1 MVPDPIP
8 LFTPLL
14 PMKTF
19 CPPSLRL
26 SRLGS
31 IAAAA
36 LAFATP
42 FVAAQTAPPAK
53 TTTVSAASDKSEE
66 TLVLSPFTVIAE
78 DKGYQAFN
86 TLAGTRINSKLE
98 DLGASITVVTK
109 QQLEDTAVL
118 DINDLFRYEASTE
131 GTDDFTQFTPN
142 RTGGVG
148 DNIQGDPARANRIR
162 GLGSA
167 GTSGSGVN
175 NAWGNFSS
183 NSRIPFDLYNVG
195 AIEISRGPN
204 STLFGLGSSAGTVNL
219 VPDEANTAKRTDN
232 ATFRADSFGGHR
244 SSLSLNR
251 PLISGKLAMKV
262 AAVGESKGFVRQ
274 PASERIHREYV
285 SLFARPFK
293 NTSIRASAERY
304 NNSYRRPNAI
314 TPRDTTDE
322 WKAGGSPSWDP
333 LTQMVTLANGTKSGP
348 FTTAQDALLPAG
360 LQGGGNI
367 NGGRIAIIENSQITS
382 FSVGRISN
390 PITTGTPSPLTQNS
404 NIRYLETA
412 SFLMRNKANLF
423 PLFFEPAMA
432 DKSVYDWS
440 KINFVAAN
448 NGQDYAKTFMVQG
461 EHMILNSLTHTLAAR
476 AGWFRQ
482 EFRREA
488 ANFIDNTDSVLYVDV
503 NEKLLDGT
511 PNPNFK
517 RPYFQALGAIATDG
531 YEISDTQTADL
542 AYQFTPTKL
551 PRWLAWIGQQRLAAH
566 AEVRRG
572 DGVTYRASQLI
583 ADDHAWTNPANRV
596 STAAIIQRFYV
607 GDALGQNI
615 DTSPS
620 PHENINGSYPL
631 RWFNN
636 RTGQWVNE
644 PTVVDNLGL
653 IGTNRSRDEIRTLNA
668 TAQSYFFNNHL
679 VTTLGWRLDR
689 RRERTSLSNVI
700 DPATGLVS
708 YEPLKTWNRWSD
720 DQGDVVR
727 ASQRGGTKTLGAVM
741 KPLTWLNLH
750 YNQSDSFFPQV
761 VRQQLDLKSNI
772 PNSRGEGRDYGFS
785 FSALQGQLN
794 VKINRYQVTEY
805 DSRGSEVGTIGNRT
819 FRLEGRQEG
828 NGVRDAN
835 SLYPFAFAVITARLT
850 AQGVTAPTQAQLR
863 PAIAKFMGQTE
874 EWLNTFLDSGF
885 TQPQTVGTTD
895 VTSKG
900 IELEATYNPTRNWR
914 IKFTGA
920 QGVAYDAAISP
931 EVFNYWQSR
940 LPTWTTV
947 RGDSVPG
954 NGDGKGV
961 LWWTAVPVGGG
972 NTAEAQYNSAL
983 ISPYSVGVANVGKP
997 RTQVREY
1004 RWNALTNYQF
1014 SSGRLKGFSVGGA
1027 VRWVD
1032 RGSIG
1037 FLGSAPE
1044 TSGPFTGAILNLD
1057 KNKPVW
1063 DPARFYCDLSAGYRF
1078 KIYGDRIRARVQL
1091 NLKDA
1096 FEKGRLQ
1103 PVAINPDGTYFAYRI
1118 IDPRRVTLST
1128 SFDL

>member
-1 MVPDPIP
+1 MNTPIEVPHATSRARQYTLLAIVLSLSP
-8 LFTPLL
+8 LNAQ
-14 PMKTF
+14 
-19 CPPSLRL
+19 
-26 SRLGS
+26 
-31 IAAAA
+31 IA
-36 LAFATP
+36 P
-42 FVAAQTAPPAK
+42 
-53 TTTVSAASDKSEE
+53 TTNTSSVPAASAKFNE
-66 TLVLSPFTVIAE
+66 TIILSPFTVVE
-78 DKGYQAFN
+78 DDKGYQAFN
-86 TLAGTRINSKLE
+86 TAAGTRLNSKLE
-98 DLGASITVVTK
+98 DLGSSITVVTK
-109 QQLEDTAVL
+109 QQMQDTAVL

-162 GLGSA
+162 GIGSA

-183 NSRIPFDLYNVG
+183 NSKIPFDLYNVG

-204 STLFGLGSSAGTVNL
+204 SNLFGLGASAGTVNL
-219 VPDEANTAKRTDN
+219 VPDEANTSKPTAN

-262 AAVGESKGFVRQ
+262 AAVEESKGFVRK
-274 PASERIHREYV
+274 PSSERIHREYV

-304 NNSYRRPNAI
+304 NNTYRRPNSL
-314 TPRDTTDE
+314 TPRDTSDE
-322 WKAGGSPSWDP
+322 WKAGGSPTWDP
-333 LTQMVTLANGTKSGP
+333 TTQIVTLSNGTKSGP
-348 FTTAQDALLPAG
+348 FAANAAQDALLPNG

-367 NGGRIAIIENSQITS
+367 NGGRIAIVENSQITS

-390 PITTGTPSPLTQNS
+390 PITTGLPSPLTQNS
-404 NIRYLETA
+404 NIRYIETA

-440 KINFVAAN
+440 KVNFVAAN
-448 NGQDYAKTFMVQG
+448 NGRDYAKTFMVQG
-461 EHMILNSLTHTLAAR
+461 EHMILNNPTHTLAAR

-482 EFRREA
+482 EFRRQA

-531 YEISDTQTADL
+531 REISDTQTADL
-542 AYQFTPTKL
+542 AYQFTPAKF
-551 PRWLAWIGQQRLAAH
+551 PRWLGWIGQQRLASH
-566 AEVRRG
+566 AEVRRA
-572 DGVTYRASQLI
+572 DAVSYRASQVI
-583 ADDHAWTNPANRV
+583 ADDHAWSSRTNRV
-596 STAAIIQRFYV
+596 SPAAIIQRFYV
-607 GDALGQNI
+607 GDAQGQNI
-615 DTSPS
+615 DYSPS
-620 PHENINGSYPL
+620 PIENISGSYPL

-636 RTGQWVNE
+636 LTGQWVNE
-644 PTVVDNLGL
+644 PTVVDNLGIL
-653 IGTNRSRDEIRTLNA
+653 GTNRNREEIRTLNA
-668 TAQSYFFNNHL
+668 TAQSYFFKNRL
-679 VTTLGWRLDR
+679 VTTLGWRQDR
-689 RRERTSLSNVI
+689 RRERTSLPNVV
-700 DPATGLVS
+700 DATTGFVS
-708 YEPLKTWNRWSD
+708 YEPLKTWNRWTD
-720 DQGDVVR
+720 DQGEVVR
-727 ASQRGGTKTLGAVM
+727 ASQRGETKTFGAVV

-772 PNSRGEGRDYGFS
+772 PNSRGEGKDYGFS
-785 FSALQGQLN
+785 FSALQGKLN
-794 VKINRYQVTEY
+794 LKINRYQVTEY

-819 FRLEGRQEG
+819 IRLEGRQEN
-828 NGVRDAN
+828 NGVRDSN
-835 SLYPFAFAVITARLT
+835 SLYPFAETVIRARLT
-850 AQGVTAPTQAQLR
+850 AQGVTSPTAAQLR
-863 PAIAKFMGQTE
+863 PAIAKFMGQSE
-874 EWLNTFLDSGF
+874 EWLNTFLDSGLA
-885 TQPQTVGTTD
+885 QPQTVGTTD

-900 IELEATYNPTRNWR
+900 IELEATYNPTRHWR

-947 RGDSVPG
+947 RADSVPG
-954 NGDGKGV
+954 NGDGKGA
-961 LWWTAVPVGGG
+961 LWWTTVPVGGG
-972 NTAEAQYNSAL
+972 NTPEAQYNSAL

-1004 RWNALTNYQF
+1004 RWNALTNYEF
-1014 SSGRLKGFSVGGA
+1014 SSGRLKGFSIGGA

-1037 FLGSAPE
+1037 FLGTAPE
-1044 TSGPFTGAILNLD
+1044 TSGPFTGAILSLD

-1063 DPARFYCDLSAGYRF
+1063 DAARFYFDASAGYRF
-1078 KIYGDRIRARVQL
+1078 KFSNDRIRARVQL
-1091 NLKDA
+1091 NIKDV

-1103 PVAINPDGTYFAYRI
+1103 PVAVNPDGNYFAYRI
-1118 IDPRRVTLST
+1118 VDPRRFTLST